1 MVATITGADFR
12 VTPSARDAAILA
24 ARVEARDRI
33 AGPRVGDII
42 RFADGGEGRFT
53 YHWGDGIQ
61 TTTRPNGG
69 GSFYLTESGGLSYS
83 GSLAESVPLA
93 RIVDTGEESSVV
105 RQGLVEEDRGA
116 VESGVLGAVA
126 AVCGGQGRLH
136 TPNEGRCHCRYQ
148 QPSRKPCLAGMALM
162 RQLKDWH

>member
-1 MVATITGADFR
+1 MAATITGADFR
-12 VTPSARDAAILA
+12 VTPSAKDAAILA

-69 GSFYLTESGGLSYS
+69 GSFYLAESGGLSYS
-83 GSLAESVPLA
+83 GSLAESIPLA
-93 RIVDTGEESSVV
+93 RIVDTGEVGE
-105 RQGLVEEDRGA
+105 GA
-116 VESGVLGAVA
+116 AWFFHDDWRTAHNAVQ
-126 AVCGGQGRLH
+126 VSI
-136 TPNEGRCHCRYQ
+136 PCRIYREV
-148 QPSRKPCLAGMALM
+148 P
-162 RQLKDWH
+162 